1 MLELSPAQVS
11 VLEQCASAGFT
22 IVAFPMY
29 ASAAGVRKG
38 NCAALL
44 APIPK
49 GGMRILV
56 EPCYLVEGNL
66 TVRIHRDGRDF
77 FVWKKTQLEAT
88 PERLDELS
96 RFRAELDA
104 VLTPKP

>member
-1 MLELSPAQVS
+1 MLELSPAQIA
-11 VLEQCASAGFT
+11 VLERCAAAGFT

-44 APIPK
+44 SPIPN

-66 TVRIHRDGRDF
+66 TVRIQRGAKDY

-88 PERLDELS
+88 TVLLAELAV
-96 RFRAELDA
+96 FRAELDA
-104 VLTPKP
+104 ALTPRA